1 MSIAKRQ
8 KRPNEMQTHI
18 DQLGRR
24 EFLTRAAQATVAVAA
39 SATLGSAA
47 APLLAR
53 AAETV
58 PPHPQR
64 ISYYC
69 NGEIHVNEIGKPE
82 GKPVTT
88 GHWDFKPSW
97 SKTGDMLVCFRRL
110 KDDPDVLKWKTAIFV
125 VNVDGTGFHP
135 LSDGT
140 HTDFN
145 PTWTR
150 DGRNTPIWNRKNPA
164 TGGFV
169 VMQGKVGGKPG
180 EEVPISGTSYHTW
193 AHSCLTDGRIF
204 ASMLHPVWGWGVF
217 LMTPKDDGKPGL
229 ERIECELVPKG
240 QFHRLSISPS
250 EKKVCFEFLP
260 GAQFKE
266 PGHTLYIADFDVQR
280 REITNLKPFA
290 NADGKPIWFAYPR
303 WIQGESAV
311 VYHSTQTGKG
321 QLYVYQL
328 EDGSTKRVS
337 TNANA
342 DYRYPHGEAA
352 PC

>member
-1 MSIAKRQ
+1 MKTR
-8 KRPNEMQTHI
+8 I

-39 SATLGSAA
+39 SANLGSEA
-47 APLLAR
+47 APLLAC
-53 AAETV
+53 AGETV
-58 PPHPQR
+58 PARTQR

-69 NGEIHVNEIGKPE
+69 NGEIHVNELGKPE

-97 SKTGDMLVCFRRL
+97 SKTGDMLVCFRRI
-110 KDDPDVLKWKTAIFV
+110 KDDPDTLKWKTAIFV
-125 VNVDGTGFHP
+125 VNVDGAGFHQ

-150 DGRNTPIWNRKNPA
+150 DGKNTPIWNRKNPV

-180 EEVPISGTSYHTW
+180 EESAITDASYHAW
-193 AHSCLTDGRIF
+193 AHTCLADGRIIV
-204 ASMLHPVWGWGVF
+204 SMLHPALGWGLF
-217 LMTPKDDGKPGL
+217 LMNRKDGGKPVF
-229 ERIECELVPKG
+229 EPVQCDLVSKG
-240 QFHRLSISPS
+240 QFHRMSVSPNQ
-250 EKKVCFEFLP
+250 KKVCFEFQTEA
-260 GAQFKE
+260 GYQE
-266 PGHTLYIADFDVQR
+266 VGHSLHIADFDVEKR
-280 REITNLKPFA
+280 AITNLKVIA
-290 NADGKPIWFAYPR
+290 NEERKRFWYAYPR
-303 WIQGESAV
+303 WIDGESAV
-311 VYHSTQTGKG
+311 VYHLNNTGKG
-321 QLYVYQL
+321 QLYVYRL
-328 EDGSTKRVS
+328 EDGSTRRVS

>member
-1 MSIAKRQ
+1 MWS
-8 KRPNEMQTHI
+8 P
-18 DQLGRR
+18 L
-24 EFLTRAAQATVAVAA
+24 
-39 SATLGSAA
+39 
-47 APLLAR
+47 APRFAR
-53 AAETV
+53 ASEV
-58 PPHPQR
+58 SPPRASR

-69 NGEIHVNEIGKPE
+69 NGEIHVNEIGQPE

-110 KDDPDVLKWKTAIFV
+110 EVDPDVLKWKTAIFIV
-125 VNVDGTGFHP
+125 HVDGTGFHE

-150 DGRNTPIWNRKNPA
+150 DGKNSPIWNRKDPA
-164 TGGFV
+164 TGGFI

-180 EEVPISGTSYHTW
+180 EEVAFTDGSYHAW
-193 AHSCLTDGRIF
+193 AHSALADGRIF
-204 ASMLHPVWGWGVF
+204 VSLLHPALGGGLF
-217 LMTPKDDGKPGL
+217 LMTCKEDGKPGF
-229 ERIECELVPKG
+229 ERIQCELVPKG
-240 QFHRLSISPS
+240 QFHRLSVSPS

-266 PGHTLYIADFDVQR
+266 PGHTLYIADFDAQQR
-280 REITNLKPFA
+280 TITNLKVIA
-290 NADGKPIWFAYPR
+290 NEEGKQFWYAYPR
-303 WIQGESAV
+303 WINGESAV
-311 VYHSTQTGKG
+311 VYHLNNTGKG

-328 EDGSTKRVS
+328 DDGSTRRVS

-342 DYRYPHGEAA
+342 DYRYPHGEAV